1 MVTQGELEKMVVQLE
16 KAGQAWVKAKLCA
29 EQLEED
35 AKPFLASLQ
44 NALDDGETSEA
55 KLERQAKGSKQYRD
69 YIREMC
75 LARAESL
82 KQKVRYEGFQALF
95 EAKRSELALDRVKLE
110 KGVTH
115 LGG

>member
-1 MVTQGELEKMVVQLE
+1 MVNQGELEKMVVKLE
-16 KAGQAWVKAKLCA
+16 QAGQAWVRAKLTA
-29 EQLEED
+29 DQLEED
-35 AKPFLASLQ
+35 AKPFLASLC
-44 NALDDGETSEA
+44 NELDDGEKSEA
-55 KLERQAKGSKQYRD
+55 KLERQARGSKPYRD

-82 KQKVRYEGFQALF
+82 RQKVRYEGFQALF

>member
-16 KAGQAWVKAKLCA
+16 KAGQAWVTARLKSD
-29 EQLEED
+29 QLDED

-44 NALDDGETSEA
+44 NELDDGNTSEA
-55 KLERQAKGSKQYRD
+55 KLERQAKGSKQFRD

-82 KQKVRYEGFQALF
+82 KQKIRYEGFQALF
-95 EAKRSELALDRVKLE
+95 EAKRSEMALERVKIE
-110 KGVTH
+110 KGIFHT
-115 LGG
+115 GG